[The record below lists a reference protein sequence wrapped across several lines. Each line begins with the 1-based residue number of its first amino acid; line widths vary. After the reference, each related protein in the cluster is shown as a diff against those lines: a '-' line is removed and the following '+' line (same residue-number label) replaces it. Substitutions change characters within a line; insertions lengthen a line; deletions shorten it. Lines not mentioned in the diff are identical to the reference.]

1 MRFSSGGFQAERV
14 DQAPVAHVAHDRPAD
29 LEDLLLG
36 VVLRQLVEQLAVDVG
51 VVDEQPLGVV
61 ERRLLSLAEVLVTPR
76 RNLADG
82 ALLEGVTFP

>member
-1 MRFSSGGFQAERV
+1 MN
-14 DQAPVAHVAHDRPAD
+14 QAPVAHVAHDRPAN

-61 ERRLLSLAEVLVTPR
+61 ERGFLGFAEVLVAPR

>member
-1 MRFSSGGFQAERV
+1 MDE
-14 DQAPVAHVAHDRPAD
+14 APVAHVAHDRPPD

-36 VVLRQLVEQLAVDVG
+36 EVLPELVEQLAVDVG

-61 ERRLLSLAEVLVTPR
+61 ERRLLGFAEVLVAPR
-76 RNLADG
+76 RNLVDG

>member
-1 MRFSSGGFQAERV
+1 MDET
-14 DQAPVAHVAHDRPAD
+14 PVAHVAHDRPPD

-36 VVLRQLVEQLAVDVG
+36 VVLYELIEQLAVDVG

-61 ERRLLSLAEVLVTPR
+61 ERRLLRLAEVLVAPR
-76 RNLADG
+76 RNLVDG